1 MAVANGELYQVTIS
15 GIYLG
20 QTIQNVL
27 MFRARTPTTTNA
39 DIATALRS
47 FWHTIRSVYAFDF
60 QLIFMIVKR
69 VTPIA
74 LDSQFVTATAGE
86 EHGGASASGLTST
99 VAALLTL
106 RTGTAGKTHRG
117 RIYVAPVDAAMCAPD
132 LSQLSAAGLTQFV
145 TTAQNIMNEFDDATG
160 TSGALALGI
169 YSRLI
174 GGTAPMTV
182 AGWQAV
188 NQIVPQPILGNQR
201 RRRIGR
207 GA

>member
-1 MAVANGELYQVTIS
+1 
-15 GIYLG
+15 
-20 QTIQNVL
+20 
-27 MFRARTPTTTNA
+27 
-39 DIATALRS
+39 
-47 FWHTIRSVYAFDF
+47 
-60 QLIFMIVKR
+60 
-69 VTPIA
+69 
-74 LDSQFVTATAGE
+74 
-86 EHGGASASGLTST
+86 
-99 VAALLTL
+99 
-106 RTGTAGKTHRG
+106 
-117 RIYVAPVDAAMCAPD
+117 MCAPD

>member
-1 MAVANGELYQVTIS
+1 MAVATGELYQVTLS
-15 GIYLG
+15 GLYLG

-47 FWHTIRSVYAFDF
+47 FWHTIRSVYAFDY

-74 LDSQFVTATAGE
+74 LDSQFVTATSGE
-86 EHGGASASGLTST
+86 EQGGGSASGLTST

-117 RIYVAPVDAAMCAPD
+117 RIYVAPVDAAMASHD
-132 LSQLSAAGLTQFV
+132 LSQLSPSGLTAFV
-145 TTAQNIMNEFDDATG
+145 NMIQTLMNEFDDATG

-174 GGTAPMTV
+174 GGTNPMTV

-188 NQIVPQPILGNQR
+188 NQIVPQPVFGNQR